1 MKQLKN
7 IHLLILAM
15 LVTTVSALE
24 AKTVVRSISLA
35 GATEVNPFWYGIYRC
50 KTKYEHYLLDIN
62 TGKKIYIH
70 KDSNGYIFNPAE
82 DGYSLVCDA
91 NNRILEILAFD
102 KFGEFIKYPVP
113 PDTEVYCTTTQIYE
127 GLLLVKDSNAKYGY
141 LAMFKDPMFK
151 DRSSARL
158 LFPCKYSKAKDFSNG
173 MAAVSID
180 GYRWGY
186 IDKTSKGKIVL
197 SQDTK
202 CRGFYLAEKFNR
214 YGWAKVYYS
223 DGNSNYI
230 NKQGE
235 VAEVAERYNETTMK
249 ADKEGPNKS
258 LASTIL
264 EENNSGIEASKDPNS
279 NKYYLIDGETNE
291 KITGPIFNNSPR
303 FFLDDYILVNQNGQ
317 FEMLK
322 VIDGNIDISVTDI
335 NGNDINK
342 ILYSNNI
349 DNLLLRLSMP
359 QEVKNL
365 NLFLDS
371 GDGKLENVDIN
382 KAISGYQFKPL
393 INPNSSICSIRWI
406 AETDD
411 GYNEVKG
418 EKLITIDNPINI
430 YVSEPK
436 ASMGEYAAAN
446 TVSAVVTNSS
456 AISVTIDVSLS
467 VSEKETTR
475 RITLAPRQS
484 ERISLSITV
493 NSRQNATATITA
505 KVNGEIKAKKS
516 ENVTLYPPY

>member
-35 GATEVNPFWYGIYRC
+35 DATEVNPFWYGIYRC

-62 TGKKIYIH
+62 KGKKIYTH
-70 KDSNGYIFNPAE
+70 NDSNGYIFNPAE

-91 NNRILEILAFD
+91 NNRILKILAFD
-102 KFGEFIKYPVP
+102 KFGEFIEYPVP
-113 PDTEVYCTTTQIYE
+113 HDTKVYCTTTKICE

-141 LAMFKDPMFK
+141 LAMFKDHH
-151 DRSSARL
+151 ARL
-158 LFPCKYSKAKDFSNG
+158 LFPCKYSIAKDFSNG

-223 DGNSNYI
+223 DGSSNYI

-235 VAEVAERYNETTMK
+235 VAEGDNETTMK
-249 ADKEGPNKS
+249 ADEEGPNKS

-264 EENNSGIEASKDPNS
+264 EKNNSGIEASKDPTS

-335 NGNDINK
+335 NGNDITK

-371 GDGKLENVDIN
+371 GDGKWENVDIN

>member
-35 GATEVNPFWYGIYRC
+35 DATEVNPFWYGIYRC

-62 TGKKIYIH
+62 KGKKIYPH

-91 NNRILEILAFD
+91 NNRILKILAFNT
-102 KFGEFIKYPVP
+102 FGECKEYNVP
-113 PDTEVYCTTTQIYE
+113 QNTEVYCTTTQIYE

-141 LAMFKDPMFK
+141 LAMFKDG
-151 DRSSARL
+151 SARL

-223 DGNSNYI
+223 DGSSNYI

-235 VAEVAERYNETTMK
+235 VAEGYNETMK
-249 ADKEGPNKS
+249 ADEEGPNKS

-264 EENNSGIEASKDPNS
+264 EKNNSGIVASKDPTS
-279 NKYYLIDGETNE
+279 NKYYLIDRETNE

-371 GDGKLENVDIN
+371 GDGKLEQVDIN

-505 KVNGEIKAKKS
+505 KVNGIIKAKKS

>member
-62 TGKKIYIH
+62 TGKKIYTH
-70 KDSNGYIFNPAE
+70 NDSNGYIFNPAE

-91 NNRILEILAFD
+91 NNRILKILAFNT
-102 KFGEFIKYPVP
+102 FGEFIEYPVS
-113 PDTEVYCTTTQIYE
+113 PDDTKVYCTTTQICE

-223 DGNSNYI
+223 DSNSNYI

-235 VAEVAERYNETTMK
+235 VAESDNETTMK
-249 ADKEGPNKS
+249 ADEEGPNKS

-264 EENNSGIEASKDPNS
+264 EKNNSGIVASIDPTS

-335 NGNDINK
+335 NGNDITK

-371 GDGKLENVDIN
+371 GDGKWENVDIN